1 MWNEHQKS
9 SVESFGRCGRFAWE
23 AKGKKRWVDSFSFNK
38 VVLLEDQIESFKNKW
53 PWLRPAYLQ
62 LEKDDSS
69 NSFIWSIEIY
79 RKTCKTYDTSIEKE
93 GGKVKRWWEPG
104 EVWNE
109 KNTFFCYL
117 WVGVTPV
124 DFGVWTFGHAQ
135 ISGTGVPPRFRG
147 CTNRKE
153 LIREPK
159 GGESWDAMHSCDEP
173 KIDGEDLPGP
183 SDLTASSPRKKWTG
197 LEDDP
202 ASFWGSVYFQ
212 VLLLLVSGRN

>member
-135 ISGTGVPPRFRG
+135 ISGTGFPPDSEAAQTARSWSG
-147 CTNRKE
+147 NRK
-153 LIREPK
+153 
-159 GGESWDAMHSCDEP
+159 GGNLGCDAQLRWA
-173 KIDGEDLPGP
+173 KNWWEDLPGP